1 MLVSLCCAGVLE
13 WQTGKTK
20 DLVSGWACGFKSHLP
35 QKRNPKKYFVFF
47 RIFCYISSC
56 ILVHACFF
64 TRFPRFLCE
73 GCFRFACINRGYFR
87 GIL

>member
-47 RIFCYISSC
+47 RILCYISDC
-56 ILVHACFF
+56 ILVHACFLQD
-64 TRFPRFLCE
+64 FPASYAKAVSVL
-73 GCFRFACINRGYFR
+73 
-87 GIL
+87 LT

>member
-1 MLVSLCCAGVLE
+1 MSCENENSMIISLCCAGVLE

-47 RIFCYISSC
+47 RIFCYINTC
-56 ILVHACFF
+56 ILVHASFLQD
-64 TRFPRFLCE
+64 FPASYAKAVSVL
-73 GCFRFACINRGYFR
+73 
-87 GIL
+87 LT